1 VHKGFL
7 TYCGVIPICYAVP
20 PVPSDQEVKKAADK
34 LASFGVKNGHQFEN
48 FMHQKNRAT
57 LLSSML
63 SGREMVCS
71 MYFLLQ
77 IDDIFRSG
85 LQMKLDIFLFMQDHC
100 KAELLVVVVPGF
112 CLILRVQ
119 NTSIMS
125 TI

>member
-1 VHKGFL
+1 M
-7 TYCGVIPICYAVP
+7 CYAVP
-20 PVPSDQEVKKAADK
+20 PVPSDQEVKKAAHK
-34 LASFGVKNGHQFEN
+34 LASFEVKNGHQFEN
-48 FMHQKNRAT
+48 FMHQKNPGNT
-57 LLSSML
+57 PSSML

-71 MYFLLQ
+71 TYFLLQ

-85 LQMKLDIFLFMQDHC
+85 LQKKFDVFLSMQDHC
-100 KAELLVVVVPGF
+100 KVELLVVVVVPGF